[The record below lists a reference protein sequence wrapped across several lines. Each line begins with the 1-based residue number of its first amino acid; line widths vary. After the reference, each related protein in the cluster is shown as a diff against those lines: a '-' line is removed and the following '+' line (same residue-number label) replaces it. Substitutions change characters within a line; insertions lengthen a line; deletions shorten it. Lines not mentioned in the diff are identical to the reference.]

1 MLTFKPLQSCPLLLL
16 LLLLLLL
23 IACPPQPASAQ
34 FNLDEMG
41 KAAQGAIQGA
51 VNNMAGDVIA
61 CSGKIGQTGCKAEGF
76 NGGSGELNA
85 PSAGYNQAICCSLKS
100 YVSCVSGKLKE
111 DAQCQGSVGMLAAQI
126 DKKFTENCA
135 PYKDVCS
142 AGAATTTTT
151 FGALIFLLLFAFTR
165 LVSV

>member
-23 IACPPQPASAQ
+23 FACPPRPASAQ

-41 KAAQGAIQGA
+41 KTLQGA
-51 VNNMAGDVIA
+51 VSNMAGDALA
-61 CSGKIGQTGCKAEGF
+61 CAGKIDQTGCKTEGF
-76 NGGSGELNA
+76 NGGSGELTA
-85 PSAGYNQAICCSLKS
+85 PAAGYNQAICCSLKT
-100 YVSCVSGKLKE
+100 YVSCVSGKMKE
-111 DAQCQGSVGMLAAQI
+111 DAQCKGSVGMLAAQI

-142 AGAATTTTT
+142 AGAATAATTT
-151 FGALIFLLLFAFTR
+151 FGAFLLLLLFAFTR
-165 LVSV
+165 LVSA